1 MSFDGELNFDPYSG
15 KYKRSQAPRRF
26 GPCACGCLLL
36 AMVVAGA
43 VCLLVGTLLGWGA
56 GEVFNNRA
64 EVLPTELAQALTE
77 TALARPSATEVVVQ
91 PPTLP
96 PSATPTATPTA
107 TVTRLPSQTPR
118 PTNVPPTA
126 TPTLTAVPRTV
137 VAPDISNLP
146 TIPQGRVVWSGDL
159 IAVSSG
165 DTIRLF
171 DANALGKEAIEVSS
185 QSDIQDIALNKEGSL
200 LAAAA
205 ADGTVILWD
214 VRIPIRPERLG
225 RLTASSGPV
234 WSVAFDP
241 QNRWLAAGTDDGKIR
256 LWAVQ
261 DQAQV
266 LTQVVQGGPIF
277 ALAFDA
283 EGSRL
288 AAGGGQ
294 QVSLLD
300 VRPDG
305 SLQPNHTI
313 SVTGET
319 IQAAFSPNGVY
330 LALATSNESG
340 DVELWKL
347 SPDQRIALGGH
358 QRRINDVVFSDDGL
372 LLVSGGVDNT
382 ARLWI
387 ISDVASVA
395 WHILVHSSPV
405 VSVALNG
412 DATQLITLTQDSTLT
427 VWDVPTG
434 TIVERRQL

>member
-1 MSFDGELNFDPYSG
+1 MSFDGELNFDPYAG

-36 AMVVAGA
+36 LMVAAGA
-43 VCLLVGTLLGWGA
+43 VCLLVGTLLGLGA
-56 GEVFNNRA
+56 GEVMNNRA
-64 EVLPTELAQALTE
+64 EVLPTELALT
-77 TALARPSATEVVVQ
+77 RPSATAVVVQ

-107 TVTRLPSQTPR
+107 TVTRLPSSTPR

-126 TPTLTAVPRTV
+126 TPTLTAIPRTI
-137 VAPDISNLP
+137 VAPDISDLP
-146 TIPQGRVVWSGDL
+146 AIPQGRVVWSGDL

-165 DTIRLF
+165 DTIHLL
-171 DANALGKEAIEVSS
+171 NASTFGQDGVKISTV
-185 QSDIQDIALNKEGSL
+185 SDIQDIAISPDGSL
-200 LAAAA
+200 LAAAG
-205 ADGTVILWD
+205 ADGTLILWD
-214 VRIPIRPERLG
+214 VRDPTRPESLG
-225 RLTASSGPV
+225 KLTASNRPV
-234 WSVAFDP
+234 WSVTFDP
-241 QNRWLAAGTDDGKIR
+241 LNRWLAAGTDEGKIR

-266 LTQVVQGGPIF
+266 LTQAVQDGPIF

-288 AAGGGQ
+288 AVGGGQ
-294 QVSLLD
+294 QVSLFD

-305 SLQPNHTI
+305 SLQPNHTL
-313 SVTGET
+313 SVAGET
-319 IQAAFSPNGVY
+319 LQAAFSPNGVY

-347 SPDQRIALGGH
+347 SPNQRIALDGH

-382 ARLWI
+382 AILWI

-395 WHILVHSSPV
+395 WHILEHSSPV
-405 VSVALNG
+405 VSVAFNG

-434 TIVERRQL
+434 TLVEKRQL

>member
-26 GPCACGCLLL
+26 GPCACGCMLL

-43 VCLLVGTLLGWGA
+43 VCLLVGTLLGLGA

-77 TALARPSATEVVVQ
+77 TALARPPATAVVVQ

-107 TVTRLPSQTPR
+107 TVTRLPSSTPR

-126 TPTLTAVPRTV
+126 TPTLTAIPRTII
-137 VAPDISNLP
+137 APDIGNLP

-165 DTIRLF
+165 DTIHLL
-171 DANALGKEAIEVSS
+171 DASAFGQDGIKISTS
-185 QSDIQDIALNKEGSL
+185 SDIQDVAISPDGSL
-200 LAAAA
+200 LAAAG
-205 ADGTVILWD
+205 ADGTLILWD
-214 VRIPIRPERLG
+214 VRNPTRPESLG
-225 RLTASSGPV
+225 KLTASNKPV

-241 QNRWLAAGTDDGKIR
+241 QNRWLAAGTDEGNIR

-266 LTQVVQGGPIF
+266 LTQAVQGGPIF

-288 AAGGGQ
+288 AVGGGQ
-294 QVSLLD
+294 QVSLFD

-305 SLQPNHTI
+305 SLQPNHII
-313 SVTGET
+313 SVAGET

-330 LALATSNESG
+330 LASATNNDSG
-340 DVELWKL
+340 ELELWKL
-347 SPDQRIALGGH
+347 SPNQRIALDGH
-358 QRRINDVVFSDDGL
+358 QRRINDVVFSNDGL

-387 ISDVASVA
+387 MADVKIVT

-412 DATQLITLTQDSTLT
+412 DATRLITLTQNSTLT

-434 TIVERRQL
+434 TIVEKRQL

>member
-1 MSFDGELNFDPYSG
+1 MSFDGELNFDPYAG
-15 KYKRSQAPRRF
+15 KYKRSQTPRRF
-26 GPCACGCLLL
+26 GPCACGCILL
-36 AMVVAGA
+36 AIVAAGSA
-43 VCLLVGTLLGWGA
+43 CLLIGTLLGLGA
-56 GEVFNNRA
+56 GKVMNNRA
-64 EVLPTELAQALTE
+64 EALPTELAQALTE

-96 PSATPTATPTA
+96 PSATPTATSTA

-126 TPTLTAVPRTV
+126 TPTLTAIPRTI
-137 VAPDISNLP
+137 VAPAISDLP
-146 TIPQGRVVWSGDL
+146 AIPQARVVWSGDL
-159 IAVSSG
+159 IAVASG
-165 DTIRLF
+165 DTVHLL
-171 DANALGKEAIEVSS
+171 NASAFGQDGIKISTS
-185 QSDIQDIALNKEGSL
+185 SDIQDIALNKEGSL
-200 LAAAA
+200 LAAAG
-205 ADGTVILWD
+205 ADGMVILWD
-214 VRIPIRPERLG
+214 VQNPIRPERLG

-241 QNRWLAAGTDDGKIR
+241 HNRWLAAGTDDGKIR
-256 LWAVQ
+256 LWTVQ

-283 EGSRL
+283 EGNRL

-294 QVSLLD
+294 QVSLFD
-300 VRPDG
+300 VRPDA
-305 SLQPNHTI
+305 SLQPSHTL

-319 IQAAFSPNGVY
+319 LQAAFSPDGVY
-330 LALATSNESG
+330 LALATNNESG
-340 DVELWKL
+340 DLELWKL
-347 SPDQRIALGGH
+347 SPDQRIALDGH

-372 LLVSGGVDNT
+372 LLVSGGVDSS

-387 ISDVASVA
+387 ISEVAIVA

>member
-1 MSFDGELNFDPYSG
+1 I
-15 KYKRSQAPRRF
+15 
-26 GPCACGCLLL
+26 
-36 AMVVAGA
+36 
-43 VCLLVGTLLGWGA
+43 
-56 GEVFNNRA
+56 
-64 EVLPTELAQALTE
+64 
-77 TALARPSATEVVVQ
+77 VQ

-107 TVTRLPSQTPR
+107 TVTRRPSQTPR
-118 PTNVPPTA
+118 PTQVPPTA
-126 TPTLTAVPRTV
+126 TPTLTAVPRTIIP
-137 VAPDISNLP
+137 PDIGNLP
-146 TIPQGRVVWSGDL
+146 AIPQGRVVWSGDL

-165 DTIRLF
+165 DTIHLL
-171 DANALGKEAIEVSS
+171 NASAFGQDGVKISTA
-185 QSDIQDIALNKEGSL
+185 SDIQDVAISPDGAF
-200 LAAAA
+200 LAAGG
-205 ADGTVILWD
+205 ADGTVILWNLPIQDD
-214 VRIPIRPERLG
+214 VDPIKLV
-225 RLTASSGPV
+225 ASSRPV

-241 QNRWLAAGTDDGKIR
+241 QNRWLAAGTDEGKIR
-256 LWAVQ
+256 LWEVQ

-266 LTQVVQGGPIF
+266 LTQTVQGGPIF

-283 EGSRL
+283 EGNRL
-288 AAGGGQ
+288 VVGGGQ

-305 SLQPNHTI
+305 SLQPNHTL

-319 IQAAFSPNGVY
+319 VQAAFSPKGVY

-347 SPDQRIALGGH
+347 SPDQRIALDGH

-387 ISDVASVA
+387 MADVEIVA

-427 VWDVPTG
+427 VWDVPMG
-434 TIVERRQL
+434 TIVEKRQL

>member
-43 VCLLVGTLLGWGA
+43 VCLLVGTLLGLGA

-64 EVLPTELAQALTE
+64 EALPTEL
-77 TALARPSATEVVVQ
+77 ALARPSATEVVVQ

-118 PTNVPPTA
+118 PTQVPPTA
-126 TPTLTAVPRTV
+126 TPTLTAVPRTI
-137 VAPDISNLP
+137 VAPDIANLP
-146 TIPQGRVVWSGDL
+146 AIPQGRVVWAGDL

-165 DTIRLF
+165 DTIHLL
-171 DANALGKEAIEVSS
+171 DASAFGQDGVKISTV
-185 QSDIQDIALNKEGSL
+185 SDIQDIAISPDGSL
-200 LAAAA
+200 LAAAG
-205 ADGTVILWD
+205 ADGTLILWD
-214 VRIPIRPERLG
+214 VRNPTRPESLG
-225 RLTASSGPV
+225 KLTASNRPV

-241 QNRWLAAGTDDGKIR
+241 QNRWLAAGTDEGTIR

-261 DQAQV
+261 DQTQV
-266 LTQVVQGGPIF
+266 LTQAVQGGPIF

-283 EGSRL
+283 EGNRL
-288 AAGGGQ
+288 AVGGGQ
-294 QVSLLD
+294 QASLLD

-305 SLQPNHTI
+305 SLQPNHTFSI
-313 SVTGET
+313 AGET
-319 IQAAFSPNGVY
+319 VQAAFSPNGVY

-340 DVELWKL
+340 DVELWRL
-347 SPDQRIALGGH
+347 SPDQRIALDGH
-358 QRRINDVVFSDDGL
+358 QRRINDVVFSADGL

-387 ISDVASVA
+387 MTDVASVA

-405 VSVALNG
+405 VSVAFNG

-434 TIVERRQL
+434 TIVEKRQL

>member
-1 MSFDGELNFDPYSG
+1 MSFDGELNFDPYAG

-26 GPCACGCLLL
+26 GPCACGCMLL
-36 AMVVAGA
+36 VIGVAGST
-43 VCLLVGTLLGWGA
+43 CLLIGTLLGLGA

-64 EVLPTELAQALTE
+64 EALPTELAQALTE

-96 PSATPTATPTA
+96 PSATPTATSTA
-107 TVTRLPSQTPR
+107 TVTRLPSSTPR
-118 PTNVPPTA
+118 PTQVPPTA
-126 TPTLTAVPRTV
+126 TPTLTAVPRTIIP
-137 VAPDISNLP
+137 PDIGNLP
-146 TIPQGRVVWSGDL
+146 IIPQGRVVWSEDL

-165 DTIRLF
+165 DTIHLL
-171 DANALGKEAIEVSS
+171 NASAFGQDGVKISTA
-185 QSDIQDIALNKEGSL
+185 SDIQDVAISPDGAF
-200 LAAAA
+200 LAAGG
-205 ADGTVILWD
+205 ADGTVILWNLPIQDD
-214 VRIPIRPERLG
+214 VDPIKLV
-225 RLTASSGPV
+225 ASSRSV

-266 LTQVVQGGPIF
+266 LTQGVQGGPIF

-300 VRPDG
+300 VQPDG
-305 SLQPNHTI
+305 SLQPNHTL

-319 IQAAFSPNGVY
+319 VQVAFSPNGVY

-347 SPDQRIALGGH
+347 SPGQRIALGGH

-387 ISDVASVA
+387 ISDVGSVA

-405 VSVALNG
+405 VSVAFNG

-434 TIVERRQL
+434 TIVEKRQL

>member
-1 MSFDGELNFDPYSG
+1 MSFDGELNFDPYAG
-15 KYKRSQAPRRF
+15 KYKRGQAPRRF
-26 GPCACGCLLL
+26 GPCACGCMLLVIV
-36 AMVVAGA
+36 AAGA
-43 VCLLVGTLLGWGA
+43 VCLLVGTLLGLGA

-77 TALARPSATEVVVQ
+77 TALARPSATEIIVQ

-107 TVTRLPSQTPR
+107 TVTRRPSQTPR
-118 PTNVPPTA
+118 PTQVPPTA
-126 TPTLTAVPRTV
+126 TPTLTAVPRTIIP
-137 VAPDISNLP
+137 PDIGNLP
-146 TIPQGRVVWSGDL
+146 AIPQGRVVWSGDL

-165 DTIRLF
+165 DTIHLL
-171 DANALGKEAIEVSS
+171 NASAFGQDGVKISTA
-185 QSDIQDIALNKEGSL
+185 SDIQDVAISPDGAF
-200 LAAAA
+200 LAAGG
-205 ADGTVILWD
+205 ADGTVILWNLPIQDD
-214 VRIPIRPERLG
+214 VDPIKLV
-225 RLTASSGPV
+225 ASSRPV

-241 QNRWLAAGTDDGKIR
+241 QNRWLAAGTDEGKIR
-256 LWAVQ
+256 LWEVQ

-266 LTQVVQGGPIF
+266 LTQTVQGGPIF

-283 EGSRL
+283 EGNRL
-288 AAGGGQ
+288 VVGGGQ

-305 SLQPNHTI
+305 SLQPNHTL

-319 IQAAFSPNGVY
+319 VQAAFSPKGVY

-347 SPDQRIALGGH
+347 SPDQRIALDGH

-387 ISDVASVA
+387 MADVEIVA

-427 VWDVPTG
+427 VWDVPMG
-434 TIVERRQL
+434 TIVEKRQL

>member
-1 MSFDGELNFDPYSG
+1 MSFDGELNFDPYAG
-15 KYKRSQAPRRF
+15 KYKRGQTPRRF
-26 GPCACGCLLL
+26 GPCACGCMLL

-43 VCLLVGTLLGWGA
+43 GCLLIGTLLGLGA
-56 GEVFNNRA
+56 GKVMNNRA
-64 EVLPTELAQALTE
+64 EALPTELAQALTE

-107 TVTRLPSQTPR
+107 TVTRLPSSTPR
-118 PTNVPPTA
+118 PTQVPPTA
-126 TPTLTAVPRTV
+126 TSTLTAVPRTII
-137 VAPDISNLP
+137 APDIGNVP
-146 TIPQGRVVWSGDL
+146 AIPQGRVVWSGDL

-171 DANALGKEAIEVSS
+171 DANALGKEATEVSS

-200 LAAAA
+200 LAAAG

-214 VRIPIRPERLG
+214 VRNPILPERLG
-225 RLTASSGPV
+225 RLTASNGPV

-256 LWAVQ
+256 LWEVQ

-266 LTQVVQGGPIF
+266 LTQAVQGGPIF

-283 EGSRL
+283 EGNRL

-300 VRPDG
+300 VRPDA

-313 SVTGET
+313 SVSGET
-319 IQAAFSPNGVY
+319 IQAAFSPDGVY

-347 SPDQRIALGGH
+347 SLDQRIALDGH
-358 QRRINDVVFSDDGL
+358 QRRINDVVFSADGL
-372 LLVSGGVDNT
+372 LLVSGGVDST

-395 WHILVHSSPV
+395 WHILIHSSPV

-434 TIVERRQL
+434 TIVEKRQL